1 MDSMVTFLFW
11 VFLLAALL
19 FWPVSSLI
27 WTFSVRR
34 KQRKLKQEL
43 NEQEVLAQKQRARI
57 VSAVVSLLFSFLY
70 NLSTLGIPTDG

>member
-1 MDSMVTFLFW
+1 MINFLLW

-19 FWPVSSLI
+19 FWPVSRLV

-43 NEQEVLAQKQRARI
+43 DEQEILAQKQRAHI
-57 VSAVVSLLFSFLY
+57 IAAVVCVLFSLLY
-70 NLSTLGIPTDG
+70 NLSTLGIPSDG